1 MNTNL
6 DMSGKL
12 IRPRQVV
19 SWHGYRGKVV
29 SVQAGRCIVAFKGS
43 VASDTRNLTCD
54 SVQVVQPK
62 QP

>member
-6 DMSGKL
+6 DMSGKPVQ
-12 IRPRQVV
+12 PRQTV

-43 VASDTRNLTCD
+43 VASDTRSLTC
-54 SVQVVQPK
+54 SSIQVVQSK
-62 QP
+62 